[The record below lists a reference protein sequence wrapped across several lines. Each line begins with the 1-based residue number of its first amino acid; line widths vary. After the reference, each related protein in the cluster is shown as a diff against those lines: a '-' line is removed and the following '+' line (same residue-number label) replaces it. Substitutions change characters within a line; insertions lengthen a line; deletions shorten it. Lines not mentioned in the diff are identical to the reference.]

1 MPRIPL
7 SKKTRI
13 ALYFLRVYIIVLVVL
28 IFVKFFRAF

>member
-13 ALYFLRVYIIVLVVL
+13 GLYFLRIYIIVLVVL
-28 IFVKFFRAF
+28 IFVKFFRTF